1 MYVHLSLRPGG
12 GEKMKNSNHRRTQ
25 RFIVWLMAL
34 ALFATPLVAMAQ
46 TRIAYHSNKYQ
57 VTDDVRAG
65 QEASREV
72 ERQMPILRDSE
83 VENYVNN
90 VGQRL
95 VSAIPPEFQHPE
107 FRYFFRV
114 VDARDINAFALPGG
128 PMYVNRGMIEAAR
141 SEGEMAGVMAHELSH
156 VALRHG
162 TAQATKAQ
170 KYQYGAIAGAILGS
184 VIGGGLGQVV
194 GQGSQVAVGTYFLKF
209 SREYETE
216 ADVLGAQI
224 MARAGYDPRDL
235 ANMFRTIESQGS
247 GRGGPEF
254 LSSHPAPANRY
265 ARINQEAAMLRVNND
280 VRQDSRQFQDI
291 QARLRGQPRARSM
304 EEIARSGQRYPHG
317 GSNYPEGSR
326 VGNRVELPSG
336 RYQSY
341 NEGNFL
347 SISVPN
353 NWRRLGDNNSVWF
366 APDGAYGQNQ
376 GQSVFTHGVEIGLA
390 RAASNN
396 LQQASDA
403 YISDLIQGNNN
414 MRQQSRYQ
422 QGNISGRRA
431 LAMTLTNVNEATGQ
445 SEIVTVYTVLLRNGD
460 LFHLI
465 SVAPQ
470 NDYNNYQGAFNTV
483 LRSIRLND

>member
-1 MYVHLSLRPGG
+1 
-12 GEKMKNSNHRRTQ
+12 MKVSNHRRTQ
-25 RFIVWLMAL
+25 SLIVWLMAL
-34 ALFATPLVAMAQ
+34 ALFATPLAALAQ
-46 TRIAYHSNKYQ
+46 TQIRLHSNKYK
-57 VTDDVRAG
+57 VTDDVQAG
-65 QEASREV
+65 QQAAREV
-72 ERQMPILRDSE
+72 ERQMPILRDGD
-83 VENYVNN
+83 VENYVNQ

-107 FRYFFRV
+107 FRYFFKV

-170 KYQYGAIAGAILGS
+170 KYQVAGIAGAILGS
-184 VIGGGLGQVV
+184 VIGGGLGQVI

-216 ADVLGAQI
+216 ADILGAQI

-235 ANMFRTIESQGS
+235 ANMFRTIEQQGG

-265 ARINQEAAMLRVNND
+265 ARINQEAAMLRVNNPM
-280 VRQDSRQFQDI
+280 QDSRQFQDI
-291 QARLRGQPRARSM
+291 QARLRGGPRARSM

-317 GSNYPEGSR
+317 GGSGYPEGTT
-326 VGNRVELPSG
+326 VNNRVEYPSS
-336 RYQSY
+336 RYQIY
-341 NEGNFL
+341 TEGNFL
-347 SISVPN
+347 RVSVPD
-353 NWRRLGDNNSVWF
+353 NWQRLADNNSVWF
-366 APDGAYGQNQ
+366 APNGAFGQVQGQN
-376 GQSVFTHGVEIGLA
+376 VFTHGVEIGLS
-390 RAASNN
+390 RAGSNN

-403 YISDLIQGNNN
+403 FISALAQGNQNL
-414 MRQQSRYQ
+414 RQQSRYQ
-422 QGNISGRRA
+422 NGNISGRRA

-445 SEIVTVYTVLLRNGD
+445 AEIVTVYTALLRSGD
-460 LFHLI
+460 LFHMI
-465 SVAPQ
+465 AVAPQ
-470 NDYNNYQGAFNTV
+470 SDFSNYQRVFNNV
-483 LRSIRLND
+483 MRSIQLRD